1 MCQHHQILDAFCNP
15 GKPFK
20 SRVATV
26 VSFESR
32 LTFIIQKKV
41 AFDSNEGRRRA
52 GIALDSTAKDDQGHQ
67 RTIDT
72 QDQVRQVIEVLRQC

>member
-41 AFDSNEGRRRA
+41 AFDSNEG
-52 GIALDSTAKDDQGHQ
+52 QGG
-67 RTIDT
+67 R
-72 QDQVRQVIEVLRQC
+72 E